1 MIMTTLK
8 SPRILLVMDTILH
21 LAISY
26 WSRNRIRENMLDGK
40 RTCDQECDNLKTCSH
55 ALYNVPKN
63 MPYRNT
69 STFDSLLPVVLLNN
83 HVINSIS
90 FCVITT
96 CVQQHV
102 YNMLTCIYSRH
113 SHVMQFN

>member
-21 LAISY
+21 WAISY

-40 RTCDQECDNLKTCSH
+40 RTRDQECDNLKTCSH

-69 STFDSLLPVVLLNN
+69 STFDSLPPVVLLNN

-90 FCVITT
+90 SLCDHNVCTTT
-96 CVQQHV
+96 CVQHAD
-102 YNMLTCIYSRH
+102 MHIFTSFTCNA
-113 SHVMQFN
+113 V